1 MIVMLLTRML
11 KHIFIA
17 LVLGFVLCLFLQFT
31 YDVAHP
37 VLPISF
43 VEFVKTSR
51 MPLVFIK
58 HRDGLA
64 LQSLGLLIYGT
75 SFGVIGFKL
84 YKNKGLFSKV
94 FISSLLVCL
103 FSAVVIIAKMND
115 ASHAVIYSIVT
126 LPIIVVAAL
135 VIKDNRKKQFGKKPK
150 VKDAKP
156 SSDSFTFYL
165 NIGKVIL
172 NNPYRGIYIQG
183 GAGSGKSVSLFEPII
198 QQIAEKEFTGLLY
211 DFKSPELTSKAM
223 SLYKNH
229 PNVESFFVDFK
240 NPFLS
245 HRVNPI
251 DPKYLFKTAYAIE
264 YATVLINNLI
274 PESIKKMD
282 YWNSNAKMILAGVIW
297 YLRNQYPHYCTLPH
311 VISLLL
317 HSDVDSLINEISTD
331 YEAGGMVASL
341 KQGID
346 RGAEKQV
353 AGILSTIQNS
363 LSQLNTPDIFWI
375 LSGNDLNLHL
385 NDPNNP
391 KFLCLGNDATLASTY
406 APVISLIASVA
417 LRLMNQ
423 PNQKESIILLDEAP
437 TIYIPNIEQVPAT
450 ARSNKVSVVFGVQ
463 DYSQLV
469 DKYGQDKAQV
479 IISNLGNQFYGR
491 TVNIKSAEMV
501 KNIFGKEDKTY
512 TTSNKGSGSSGQFV
526 HLSSNTNTGT
536 SESVQERDR
545 AKVSDITNLGAG
557 QFYGIVAEGS
567 PQELLKEQFK
577 ENRVTTSYNFEVR
590 TTDVEMKVNYN
601 KIVEECKTI
610 IT

>member
-1 MIVMLLTRML
+1 MIFLKHREGLGLQSFGLLT
-11 KHIFIA
+11 
-17 LVLGFVLCLFLQFT
+17 
-31 YDVAHP
+31 YVA
-37 VLPISF
+37 
-43 VEFVKTSR
+43 
-51 MPLVFIK
+51 VF
-58 HRDGLA
+58 GA
-64 LQSLGLLIYGT
+64 
-75 SFGVIGFKL
+75 IGFRI
-84 YKNKGLFSKV
+84 YKDRGLFSKI
-94 FISSLLVCL
+94 FISSLFICL
-103 FSAVVIIAKMND
+103 FTAIIIVLRMND
-115 ASHAVIYSIVT
+115 ISSIVIYSIIT
-126 LPIIVVAAL
+126 LPIIFVVGI
-135 VIKDNRKKQFGKKPK
+135 VIKERRKKHVDRKPRAK
-150 VKDAKP
+150 VATP
-156 SSDSFTFYL
+156 SSDSLTFAL
-165 NIGKVIL
+165 NKGKVIL

-211 DFKSPELTSKAM
+211 DFKSPELTSKAI

-229 PNVESFFVDFK
+229 TNIESFFVDFK
-240 NPFLS
+240 NPYLS

-264 YATVLINNLI
+264 YATVLINNLM

-297 YLRNQYPHYCTLPH
+297 YLRNQHPHYCSLPH

-317 HSDVDSLINEISTD
+317 HSDVDNLINAISTD

-406 APVISLIASVA
+406 APVISLISSVA

-423 PNQKESIILLDEAP
+423 PNQKKSIILLDEAP

-526 HLSSNTNTGT
+526 HLSSNTNVGT
-536 SESVQERDR
+536 SESIQERDR
-545 AKVSDITNLGAG
+545 VKVSDITNLGAG

-567 PQELLKEQFK
+567 PSELLKEQFK
-577 ENRVTTSYNFEVR
+577 ENRITTSYNFEVR
-590 TTDVEMKVNYN
+590 TTDAEMKVNYN
-601 KIVEECKTI
+601 RIVDECKRI
-610 IT
+610 ID